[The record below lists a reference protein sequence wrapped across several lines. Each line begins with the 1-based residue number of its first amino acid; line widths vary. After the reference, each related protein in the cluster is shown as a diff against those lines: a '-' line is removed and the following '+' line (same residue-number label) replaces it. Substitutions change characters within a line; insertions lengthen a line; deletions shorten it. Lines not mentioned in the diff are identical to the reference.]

1 MSAIHASRDVA
12 HAVAALDD
20 IARHYDPSNPAEQ
33 FDFWLKRL
41 QAQTVQRWLRG
52 GRVLEL
58 GCATGELSSLLAPM
72 SEVYD
77 IVEGSPVN
85 VEIARRRVPQANF
98 VTSMWEEFEP
108 AQQYSDIVA
117 FNALEHVSDA
127 VGLVRRMGSWLQPN
141 GRLHIVVPNGLSL
154 HRLVGVE
161 MGFQPDPLSLTDGDR
176 AQGHQTNYT
185 IDALTAD
192 VRAGGLTVETW
203 EPIFL
208 KVLSNRQM
216 LAWDWPLIQ
225 AMHSVARRVPEH
237 AAELYVVA
245 TPNSDRARK

>member
-1 MSAIHASRDVA
+1 MSHTETQGNFAE
-12 HAVAALDD
+12 AVAALDD

-41 QAQTVQRWLRG
+41 QALTVQRWLRG

-72 SEVYD
+72 AQVYD

-85 VEIARRRVPQANF
+85 VEIARQRVPQANF
-98 VTSMWEEFEP
+98 VTSMWEAFEP
-108 AQQYSDIVA
+108 VERYSDIVA
-117 FNALEHVSDA
+117 FNALEHVGDP

-176 AQGHQTNYT
+176 SQGHQINYT

-192 VRAGGLTVETW
+192 VRAGGLVVETW
-203 EPIFL
+203 EPIFM

-216 LAWDWPLIQ
+216 LGWDWPLIQ
-225 AMHSVARRVPEH
+225 AMHTVARRIPEH

-245 TPNSDRARK
+245 TPTS